1 MQALP
6 APVGG
11 GKERH
16 RHFREIGAA
25 LAVVRPVHL
34 ARQKL
39 APHVFPIA
47 EELILGQRFRPAD
60 QLARDAVP
68 GAALALAVLHGLHLH
83 VLPVLAESTDDAAV
97 AVSRRGGALSAP
109 PGAALGEVRSLL
121 WPCAPPVAR
130 VEH

>member
-1 MQALP
+1 MRALP

-11 GKERH
+11 EKRRH

-60 QLARDAVP
+60 RFARDPAP

-83 VLPVLAESTDDAAV
+83 VLPMLAESTNDAAV
-97 AVSRRGGALSAP
+97 AVAVAVGVGPPLPGPGSR
-109 PGAALGEVRSLL
+109 PG
-121 WPCAPPVAR
+121 
-130 VEH
+130 